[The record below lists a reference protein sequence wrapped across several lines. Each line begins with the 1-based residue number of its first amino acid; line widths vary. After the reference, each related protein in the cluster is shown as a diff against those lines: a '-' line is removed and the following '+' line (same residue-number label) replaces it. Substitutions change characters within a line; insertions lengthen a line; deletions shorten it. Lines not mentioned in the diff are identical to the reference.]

1 MFVSLDLPDPNV
13 TLSTAIGV
21 AGEVIELICT
31 VTTVEYLSESAI
43 LSVTWSGDGVAS
55 SGVTQ
60 SETSSISEIDSMST
74 LMFSPLSTSHGAEYS
89 CQAVIDIRALNITKT
104 GVDSADLIVQSE
116 NAMPSVNIYSS
127 LCFYPQF
134 LVPLW
139 WCMHQGKSW
148 WLGPLSPSPAPSLLS
163 LWILPPQ

>member
-1 MFVSLDLPDPNV
+1 AYTCTGTITGGSGSATNTHNVTIQVIDLPDPNV

-60 SETSSISEIDSMST
+60 SEPV
-74 LMFSPLSTSHGAEYS
+74 LL
-89 CQAVIDIRALNITKT
+89 VK
-104 GVDSADLIVQSE
+104 LIV
-116 NAMPSVNIYSS
+116 
-127 LCFYPQF
+127 
-134 LVPLW
+134 
-139 WCMHQGKSW
+139 
-148 WLGPLSPSPAPSLLS
+148 
-163 LWILPPQ
+163 